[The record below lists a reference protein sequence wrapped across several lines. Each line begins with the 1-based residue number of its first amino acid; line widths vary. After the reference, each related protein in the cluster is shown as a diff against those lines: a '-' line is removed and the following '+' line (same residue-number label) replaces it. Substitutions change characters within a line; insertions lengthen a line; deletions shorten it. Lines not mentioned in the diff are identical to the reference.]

1 MYVALIGIIILIVM
15 VWQLKMAVRNIEW
28 RLNDIERRQERQ
40 YAASSQKPC
49 AESSAAMDSIAQKES
64 KPEDEVIKEEPI
76 EEDIPPSLPSGYVH
90 PLHEFQTGEPEAF
103 KLSKTWSWIIGGED
117 FRSKGVSLEYAIAT
131 TWLVRMAIVAILCG
145 VAFFLKY
152 SIEHGLMSPSARVSV
167 SACGGLGA
175 LLLGLRL
182 TRREYRLIGMG
193 LIGGGFAT
201 LYGSVFAAFQIYNL
215 LAQGWA
221 FALMLLISL
230 SVGVVAVRLNSMLT
244 AVLGIVGAYATP
256 LMLDTGVKNLP
267 GLYAYVLIVG
277 VGVIFIS
284 RYRSWRL
291 LPGLGM
297 LFTYGLFFMGI
308 TGYDRADFTLSLSFV
323 TAYFLLFSGVRMLAA
338 YRREMIST
346 PAFCGMIINLLCYM
360 SGALWLINSVT
371 VQRYGAS
378 VTLGLV
384 VFYMLWFWC
393 AARQKPAD
401 SKMLVMLCGFSAY
414 SLTMTLYLLLDAG
427 WVSAAWAVQALVLL
441 WIGCRADFVAIRY
454 MAYWVFGVSLA
465 RLLLIDLDLR
475 VLRSFSDY
483 GAGALERFS
492 TLGVLSLSVSA
503 AYLLLIK
510 ALREGTIKSL
520 RSRDRD
526 MCIFGGVLAYFMLLA
541 YFSLEIDSLMHFYLP
556 VFQSGGVSV
565 LWGVFALTSLIFGI
579 LRNNKGLRYAGL
591 ALFLLTAS
599 KALLYDMADLSQV
612 ARVAAFIGIG
622 LTMLGGAFV
631 YIRFKEK
638 TEDKK
643 ENV

>member
-1 MYVALIGIIILIVM
+1 MYVVLIGIIVLIVM
-15 VWQLKMAVRNIEW
+15 VWQLKIAVQNIEA
-28 RLNDIERRQERQ
+28 RLNGIERRQEGQ

-49 AESSAAMDSIAQKES
+49 ATPLTAMEPAGQEQSA
-64 KPEDEVIKEEPI
+64 PEDKTAGEEPVT
-76 EEDIPPSLPSGYVH
+76 EEFLPPEPSGYVH
-90 PLHEFQTGEPEAF
+90 PLKEFQTGEPGTL
-103 KLSKTWSWIIGGED
+103 KLSKTWSWIIGGEEL
-117 FRSKGVSLEYAIAT
+117 RRKGVSLEYAIAT
-131 TWLVRMAIVAILCG
+131 TWLVRMAIVAILFG

-152 SIEHGLMSPSARVSV
+152 SIERGLMSPSARVSI

-201 LYGSVFAAFQIYNL
+201 LYGSVFAAFQIYDL

-230 SVGVVAVRLNSMLT
+230 CVGVVAVRLNSMLT
-244 AVLGIVGAYATP
+244 AILGIVGAYATP

-297 LFTYGLFFMGI
+297 LFTYGLFFMGM
-308 TGYDRADFTLSLSFV
+308 TGYDKADFALSLSFA

-338 YRREMIST
+338 YRRDMIST
-346 PAFCGMIINLLCYM
+346 PAFCGMIVNLFCYL

-378 VTLGLV
+378 VTLGLA

-401 SKMLVMLCGFSAY
+401 SNMLVMLCGFAAY

-441 WIGCRADFVAIRY
+441 WIGCRADFVAVRY

-475 VLRSFSDY
+475 VLKSFSDY
-483 GAGALERFS
+483 GTGALVRFS
-492 TLGVLSLSVSA
+492 TLGVLSLSMSA
-503 AYLLLIK
+503 AYILLTRV
-510 ALREGTIKSL
+510 LRRGTLNSL

-526 MCIFGGVLAYFMLLA
+526 MCIFGGMLAYFMLWA
-541 YFSLEIDSLMHFYLP
+541 YFSLEVDSLMHFYLP

-579 LRNNKGLRYAGL
+579 LRNNKSLRYAGL

-612 ARVAAFIGIG
+612 ARVAAFIVIG